1 MDSRSSLAPLLIAII
16 GGFAQPARTHSARV
30 LLVQSVEGH
39 GTTEPAARTD
49 EEEQADHAARQGVQ
63 KINAVIKRHGKELN
77 LPGVVGVYVV
87 EADPYHQWIR
97 VMVKELTPQLAN
109 LLPTKL
115 EGVWVQVVDK
125 TRYDQKVAA
134 AVEIMNG
141 ASLLKLPGVEAVGIG
156 GNPYDMM
163 DIWIVVSVD
172 KLTPQVESEIPAEL
186 GGFPVHFSEIGG
198 PIILD

>member
-1 MDSRSSLAPLLIAII
+1 LIAII

-39 GTTEPAARTD
+39 GTTEPPARTD
-49 EEEQADHAARQGVQ
+49 EEEQADQAVRQGVQ
-63 KINAVIKRHGKELN
+63 KIDAVIKRHSTELN

-87 EADPYHQWIR
+87 GADPYHQWIR

-109 LLPTKL
+109 QLPTKL
-115 EGVWVQVVDK
+115 EGVWLQVVDN
-125 TRYDQKVAA
+125 TRYDQKVAVA
-134 AVEIMNG
+134 KKVMDN

-163 DIWIVVSVD
+163 GI
-172 KLTPQVESEIPAEL
+172 
-186 GGFPVHFSEIGG
+186 
-198 PIILD
+198 